1 MTLTEQYAL
10 ASDDAFIGKVMI
22 CVAKAAIAI
31 SGEACGA
38 AGQPTNAAHAK
49 RAEWALEALAA
60 PPRTMA
66 EKMAVGV
73 AANGT
78 ITGASSDSDIEW
90 TVNSIIDDYA
100 GVD

>member
-1 MTLTEQYAL
+1 VTLTEQYAL

-31 SGEACGA
+31 SGEVCG
-38 AGQPTNAAHAK
+38 GSEQPSNAAHAK
-49 RAEWALEALAA
+49 RAKWAMEALL

-78 ITGASSDSDIEW
+78 ITIASEDADIEW
-90 TVNSIIDDYA
+90 TVSSIIDDYA

>member
-10 ASDDAFIGKVMI
+10 ASDDAFIGKIMI
-22 CVAKAAIAI
+22 CVVKAAIAI
-31 SGEACGA
+31 SGEVCG
-38 AGQPTNAAHAK
+38 GSEQPSNAAHVK
-49 RAEWALEALAA
+49 RAKWAMEALLSPWA
-60 PPRTMA
+60 MA
-66 EKMAVGV
+66 GKMAVGV

>member
-1 MTLTEQYAL
+1 
-10 ASDDAFIGKVMI
+10 
-22 CVAKAAIAI
+22 
-31 SGEACGA
+31 
-38 AGQPTNAAHAK
+38 
-49 RAEWALEALAA
+49 
-60 PPRTMA
+60 MA
-66 EKMAVGV
+66 EKIAVGV

>member
-10 ASDDAFIGKVMI
+10 ASDDAFIGRVMI
-22 CVAKAAIAI
+22 CVAKAAISI
-31 SGEACGA
+31 SGEACGG

-49 RAEWALEALAA
+49 RAEWAQDALEA
-60 PPRTMA
+60 PRSMA
-66 EKMAVGV
+66 ERMAIGV
-73 AANGT
+73 ASNGT
-78 ITGASSDSDIEW
+78 ITAESSDSDLEW

>member
-31 SGEACGA
+31 SGEACGG

-49 RAEWALEALAA
+49 RAVWALEALAA
-60 PPRTMA
+60 PRTMA

>member
-1 MTLTEQYAL
+1 MTLTENYTL

-31 SGEACGA
+31 SGEACGGA
-38 AGQPTNAAHAK
+38 NQPTNGAHAK
-49 RAEWALEALAA
+49 RAAWALEALAA
-60 PPRTMA
+60 PRAMA
-66 EKMAVGV
+66 EKIAVGV

>member
-10 ASDDAFIGKVMI
+10 ASDDAFIGRVMI

-31 SGEACGA
+31 SGEACG
-38 AGQPTNAAHAK
+38 GTDQPSNFAHAK
-49 RAEWALEALAA
+49 RAIWALETLAA
-60 PPRTMA
+60 PRTMA